1 MTARITTAIILA
13 GGRSSRMAGPEKAFC
28 RLAGRTMIDIVAAR
42 LAPQVERVVINAN
55 GDPGRFAALGLP
67 VIADA
72 GDSFEGPL
80 AGVLAGLVWARAT
93 GNAGSHVVTVPV
105 DSPFLPG
112 NLVARLAVAGA
123 GGVAV
128 AASLGRLHPVIAAWP
143 IEAAGAIAAH
153 LAAGRARGV
162 GAFMSHWPRTVVA
175 FDMTAGYDP
184 FINVNTPD
192 ELAAAE
198 ALATSL
204 TDGSAGGAS

>member
-1 MTARITTAIILA
+1 
-13 GGRSSRMAGPEKAFC
+13 
-28 RLAGRTMIDIVAAR
+28 MIDIVAAR

-93 GNAGSHVVTVPV
+93 GNTGSHIVTVPV

-123 GGVAV
+123 D
-128 AASLGRLHPVIAAWP
+128 ASSLALGNVG
-143 IEAAGAIAAH
+143 AAGG
-153 LAAGRARGV
+153 GRK
-162 GAFMSHWPRTVVA
+162 
-175 FDMTAGYDP
+175 
-184 FINVNTPD
+184 FIHKHTLGLLILP
-192 ELAAAE
+192 
-198 ALATSL
+198 
-204 TDGSAGGAS
+204 